1 MKKLSAAAA
10 LLALALA
17 ACNNSSRDAADK
29 KAEAEGRMGPSF
41 ADASSGERAAAGMI
55 APGLDGHMQ
64 AAVDNRKVVRTGLI
78 EIVVGEYD
86 AARDQIDAMVREAGG
101 FVDSTRV
108 SHSEGQVSNATI
120 VLRVPASQFG
130 DLMPRLRALGE
141 VQTETTDAA
150 DITDQYV
157 DVKARLDSAKALEK
171 RLHELAST
179 RTGTV
184 AEVLEVERE
193 LARVRGEIE
202 QYEGRI
208 RLWDDQVAL
217 STLTVSLWTKAPVIA
232 GPAAPGFDDRA
243 TSAWDDSIGAL
254 SDAGEG
260 IVLGGIALLPWLPIM
275 LPLGFLGH
283 RWWRRRLSL
292 PRAVATVSA
301 PPPPPS
307 PPSSD
312 AV

>member
-1 MKKLSAAAA
+1 MKKFPATAA
-10 LLALALA
+10 LLALALS
-17 ACNNSSRDAADK
+17 ACNSKSEDKKSDSSGSDRPRAEARFADK
-29 KAEAEGRMGPSF
+29 TAV
-41 ADASSGERAAAGMI
+41 DGMI
-55 APGLDGHMQ
+55 AAGLDESTV
-64 AAVDNRKVVRTGLI
+64 VDTRKVVRTGLI
-78 EIVVGEYD
+78 ELVVTSYD
-86 AARDQIDAMVREAGG
+86 AARDQIDALVREAGG
-101 FVDSTRV
+101 FVDSTRA
-108 SHSEGQVSNATI
+108 SHSEGQVSNATM
-120 VLRVPASQFG
+120 VLRVPSSKFG

-157 DVKARLDSAKALEK
+157 DVAARLASAQALEK
-171 RLHELAST
+171 RLHELASS

-208 RLWDDQVAL
+208 RLWDDQVSL
-217 STLTVSLWTKAPVIA
+217 STLTIQLWTKQPAIV
-232 GPAAPGFDDRA
+232 GPAAPGFDDKA
-243 TSAWDDSIGAL
+243 SSAFDDSIAAL

-260 IVLGGIALLPWLPIM
+260 IALGVISVLPWLPIM

-301 PPPPPS
+301 PPPPP
-307 PPSSD
+307 PPGD
-312 AV
+312 HNPVG